1 MLSKIISDRET
12 EIFDL
17 ANEELKKIGRD
28 KKLPGGIVL
37 VGGGVKLPQIDEL
50 AKKIFKLT
58 VSIGIPGEFSNIDA
72 DPSLAVA
79 CGLVSGAWEEREGE
93 GAETSRLPG
102 GGIWEKVKNSS
113 RLSSRSFSALFLR
126 QNTSGICPGIVY
138 SKTDSGTS
146 SWVPR
151 R

>member
-1 MLSKIISDRET
+1 LESESDKAAGPVFSQKMLSKIISDRET

-102 GGIWEKVKNSS
+102 GGIWEKVKK
-113 RLSSRSFSALFLR
+113 FF
-126 QNTSGICPGIVY
+126 
-138 SKTDSGTS
+138 KTF
-146 SWVPR
+146 VP
-151 R
+151 